1 ARGPRAL
8 RTDLIARGLVGGAAV
23 AVIVLSVVAVVH
35 ATQKVDVD
43 IDYPEGSP
51 QDFAQDW
58 FEIHDRDRV
67 GYVTADEV
75 VKYELKVFKRFDA
88 DHDGKLTFR
97 EFAGGI
103 PPDQATYLAA
113 NHARFDHMDADHDG
127 TVTAAEME
135 AYYRALLKQLDKKG
149 DGKIT
154 EAEWFAGTIGNPEWY
169 PGSVN

>member
-1 ARGPRAL
+1 
-8 RTDLIARGLVGGAAV
+8 
-23 AVIVLSVVAVVH
+23 VLSIVAVVH

-58 FEIHDRDRV
+58 FEIHDRARL
-67 GYVTADEV
+67 GYVTADET

-88 DHDGKLTFR
+88 DHDGKLTFQ

-103 PPDQATYLAA
+103 PPDQTNYLAA
-113 NHARFDHMDADHDG
+113 NHARFDKMDADHDG